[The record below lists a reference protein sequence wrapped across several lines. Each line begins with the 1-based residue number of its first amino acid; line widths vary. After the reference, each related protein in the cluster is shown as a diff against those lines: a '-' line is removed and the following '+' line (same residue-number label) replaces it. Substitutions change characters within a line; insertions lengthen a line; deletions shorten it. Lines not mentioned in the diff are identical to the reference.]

1 MLFKELARLGAEQL
15 AKQKPVT
22 LEKAREQVRRIEA
35 RISKRKETP
44 WLATKPQETT
54 LSNQ

>member
-44 WLATKPQETT
+44 ISKPTFSSQAI
-54 LSNQ
+54 

>member
-22 LEKAREQVRRIEA
+22 LEKAREQARRVEA
-35 RISKRKETP
+35 RISSRKAV
-44 WLATKPQETT
+44 LANKTNNDN
-54 LSNQ
+54 SISSS